1 MNLEDKP
8 KKFTSSIRAN
18 LVASFSFVA
27 LGSLVLAVLVLVLH
41 GIVTKQYVQ
50 VTDRL
55 ILENRFASLVPEYLD
70 SYFGV
75 ISGGSGTTGKLT
87 VYNSSRDEINKD
99 IAKLDLA
106 ITDPGSLVS
115 YRGFKNFVLNIV
127 SECDTGVNLV
137 QQGKVSEAWVVYTQN
152 IAPMKPFVFENASV
166 LMTNELKVAEGLE
179 ARAAAVD
186 RLTGLAYLFLFLAIT
201 AAVILVS
208 LKTANRVI
216 KPMDQLSKK
225 AQTIAGGDLGA
236 EVGGELLERRDE
248 IGSLANSFDEMLKR
262 LKTELE
268 AQRQTNRA
276 LALTSDDLESKNEKL
291 EQTNRLMIKREMK
304 MAELKNQI
312 LELESK
318 MRK

>member
-106 ITDPGSLVS
+106 ITDPGSL
-115 YRGFKNFVLNIV
+115 
-127 SECDTGVNLV
+127 